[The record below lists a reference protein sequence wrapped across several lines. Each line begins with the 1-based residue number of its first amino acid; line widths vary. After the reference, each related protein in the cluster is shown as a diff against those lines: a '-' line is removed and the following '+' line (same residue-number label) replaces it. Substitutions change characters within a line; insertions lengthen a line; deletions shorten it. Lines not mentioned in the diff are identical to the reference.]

1 MPRPTAPL
9 FNGDLF
15 RHRHHMLTLHLPGMY
30 PALQRFQ
37 GSLIATHIVKVA
49 VEMRRDREVK
59 ALIRQADAEKR
70 LPYLL
75 GYNLAYLLRLGQLA
89 DHEGLPLVCK

>member
-1 MPRPTAPL
+1 M
-9 FNGDLF
+9 
-15 RHRHHMLTLHLPGMY
+15 
-30 PALQRFQ
+30 
-37 GSLIATHIVKVA
+37 
-49 VEMRRDREVK
+49 K